1 MAGFWSMVG
10 LVFKSLITGADTVD
24 DTGGAPRD
32 ILATDD
38 VLCRYAIARF
48 TPADTNAHIG
58 ASSIDDISDIVTAA
72 VSSVPES
79 EGIRIDQFFTPNPD
93 AADPFQAIREAQLSV
108 LNMAH
113 RKDADTVF
121 WGRQDASTGY
131 LNLYLVSDALTSS
144 LYDLMLPQTYIFRQ
158 PTHSDVAEA
167 LRVLL
172 NAQLVLTSRGGEQR
186 ALQIARLAAIMED
199 LQDRVLGGEVF
210 SHAGAGAAL
219 AYGFGAFVLSETGDR
234 SYCASAL
241 RVMEP
246 YIRQMVA
253 DIAEKP
259 VAATGKTAAPTGLK
273 GEALA
278 ENDPAAPTSQLSE
291 LLDRV
296 TDFSKVD
303 PRTTAALA
311 LYGSLVNWSLIANLK
326 ARSGELSIAIW
337 RMLERRI
344 ELSMGSPVDR
354 ALSICKL
361 GEAMVLTGKDKE
373 NAQIVD
379 KGAGHYR
386 RALGMINARVHGP
399 LYALIAYGLAD
410 AIVSSATIRDV
421 TIPDTQVVPV
431 FQAALKVCT
440 RRDHPYIWG
449 RIMFAL
455 ATVYLTNGNLH
466 KDIEMLTHARMS
478 YSQAYEAF
486 NEAGA
491 KGAARAASGGFTRSE
506 NFLSQLGHRKTLMD
520 ATGGLGKDTAN
531 AS

>member
-24 DTGGAPRD
+24 DTLGAPRD

-58 ASSIDDISDIVTAA
+58 ASSVDDISDIVTAA

-79 EGIRIDQFFTPNPD
+79 EGVRVDQFFTPNPD

-210 SHAGAGAAL
+210 
-219 AYGFGAFVLSETGDR
+219 
-234 SYCASAL
+234 
-241 RVMEP
+241 
-246 YIRQMVA
+246 
-253 DIAEKP
+253 
-259 VAATGKTAAPTGLK
+259 
-273 GEALA
+273 
-278 ENDPAAPTSQLSE
+278 
-291 LLDRV
+291 
-296 TDFSKVD
+296 
-303 PRTTAALA
+303 
-311 LYGSLVNWSLIANLK
+311 
-326 ARSGELSIAIW
+326 
-337 RMLERRI
+337 
-344 ELSMGSPVDR
+344 
-354 ALSICKL
+354 
-361 GEAMVLTGKDKE
+361 
-373 NAQIVD
+373 
-379 KGAGHYR
+379 
-386 RALGMINARVHGP
+386 
-399 LYALIAYGLAD
+399 
-410 AIVSSATIRDV
+410 
-421 TIPDTQVVPV
+421 
-431 FQAALKVCT
+431 
-440 RRDHPYIWG
+440 
-449 RIMFAL
+449 
-455 ATVYLTNGNLH
+455 
-466 KDIEMLTHARMS
+466 
-478 YSQAYEAF
+478 
-486 NEAGA
+486 
-491 KGAARAASGGFTRSE
+491 
-506 NFLSQLGHRKTLMD
+506 
-520 ATGGLGKDTAN
+520 
-531 AS
+531 